1 MHTLIESSLLLPLL
15 LLLVAH
21 CSHSFHTYETMRLH
35 DEVLY
40 VKNQFKICFPEAFL
54 ISLYEIV
61 EVAYELL
68 LNSIYVHP
76 YMT

>member
-1 MHTLIESSLLLPLL
+1 MHTFIESSHLLILL
-15 LLLVAH
+15 LLLAQS
-21 CSHSFHTYETMRLH
+21 SHSFHTYEAKRRLH

-68 LNSIYVHP
+68 LNSIY
-76 YMT
+76 TRI